1 MFRDLNEKID
11 IMTKQMENITRE
23 TNYFKK
29 K

>member
-11 IMTKQMENITRE
+11 IMRKQMENITRE

>member
-1 MFRDLNEKID
+1 MFQDLNEKID